1 MCVFVLQKRN
11 LERVHETKHVSLVA
25 KEFRLSILRA
35 DSFYQPKSAKV
46 QFVET
51 IRLTKSFK
59 IFLSRLPSWR
69 LDVKTYRG
77 HVILE
82 KKHVPSY
89 IRSVT

>member
-35 DSFYQPKSAKV
+35 DS
-46 QFVET
+46 
-51 IRLTKSFK
+51 LKSFK